1 MQTYDLAISY
11 NWTFDHEFVELIEQI
26 FQEDG
31 LKTFV
36 ITKQNIHEVT
46 DLLRRKKIFFK
57 TYLDRA
63 SDDDPEFGQITTILL
78 RGKSYLI
85 NPYSKVRKAIDKAVM
100 HKKLTRK
107 RFVLP
112 KTLILPAYK
121 SKVHLSIKKEQLDS
135 IGRPFVI
142 KPVLL
147 SGGGQGVIKNAMTLV
162 EIQEERSKNISEKYL
177 VQEKIVPNNINGKR
191 AWFRIFWAFGHAI
204 PTWWND
210 NTHIYSRVTKND
222 IEEFNLRPLIKIT
235 TRLAQI
241 TKLDYFSTEIAVTKD
256 HKFVLIDYIND
267 QCDMR
272 LKSNHL
278 DGIPDRVII
287 DFIERMEKKILT
299 L

>member
-26 FQEDG
+26 LQEDG

-36 ITKQNIHEVT
+36 ITKQNFREVIE
-46 DLLRRKKIFFK
+46 LLRRKKIFFK

-63 SDDDPEFGQITTILL
+63 SDEDPEFEQITTILL
-78 RGKSYLI
+78 RRKSYLI
-85 NPYSKVRKAIDKAVM
+85 NPFSKVRCAIDKAIM
-100 HKKLTRK
+100 HKKLTKK
-107 RFVLP
+107 RFLLP
-112 KTLILPAYK
+112 KTLILPAYN
-121 SKVHLSIKKEQLDS
+121 SKLHISIKEEQLDI

-142 KPVLL
+142 KPVLF
-147 SGGGQGVIKNAMTLV
+147 SGGGQGVIKNAMTIA
-162 EIQEERSKNISEKYL
+162 EIQEERSKNISERYL
-177 VQEKIVPNNINGKR
+177 VQEKILPSNINGKR

-210 NTHIYSRVTKND
+210 NTHIYLRIAKND
-222 IEEFNLRPLIKIT
+222 IEEFNLRPLVKIT

-241 TKLDYFSTEIAVTKD
+241 TNLDYFSTEIAVTKD

-272 LKSNHL
+272 LKSNHP
-278 DGIPDRVII
+278 DGIPDRVVI
-287 DFIERMEKKILT
+287 DFIERMEKKILA

>member
-1 MQTYDLAISY
+1 MQTYNLAISY

-31 LKTFV
+31 LKTYV
-36 ITKQNIHEVT
+36 ITKQNFREVI
-46 DLLRRKKIFFK
+46 DLLRKKRIFFK

-63 SDDDPEFGQITTILL
+63 SDEDPEFEQITTILL
-78 RGKSYLI
+78 RRKSYLI
-85 NPYSKVRKAIDKAVM
+85 NPYSKVHCAINKAVM
-100 HKKLTRK
+100 HKKLTKK
-107 RFVLP
+107 RFLLP
-112 KTLILPAYK
+112 KTLILPAYN
-121 SKVHLSIKKEQLDS
+121 SKEHLSIKEEQLEV

-142 KPVLL
+142 KPVLF
-147 SGGGQGVIKNAMTLV
+147 SGGGQGVIKNAMTLA
-162 EIQEERSKNISEKYL
+162 EIQGERSKNISEKYL
-177 VQEKIVPNNINGKR
+177 VQEKIHPCDINGKR

-210 NTHIYSRVTKND
+210 NTHIYFRVTRND
-222 IEEFNLRPLIKIT
+222 IEQFNLRPLIKIT

-241 TKLDYFSTEIAVTKD
+241 TNLDYFSTEIAVTKD

-272 LKSNHL
+272 LKSNHP
-278 DGIPDRVII
+278 DGIPDRVVI

-299 L
+299 I